1 MKENNKKDNQIIL
14 LFIANKRVEMMIFLR
29 VTCQRFKNNLDIKIF
44 GKKKN
49 HLLIIELIKF
59 RDKLINLSKVR
70 INLNLSVIL
79 QFIIMYLLMILN
91 SMREH
96 KWVIIKIKLKMKI
109 RLK

>member
-1 MKENNKKDNQIIL
+1 MKENIKKDNQIIL
-14 LFIANKRVEMMIFLR
+14 LFIANKGVEMMIFLK
-29 VTCQRFKNNLDIKIF
+29 VIYQKFKNNLDIKIF

-49 HLLIIELIKF
+49 HQLIIELIKF

-91 SMREH
+91 S
-96 KWVIIKIKLKMKI
+96 I
-109 RLK
+109 